1 MDRLS
6 AEIVEIG
13 AGEILDD
20 GLRKVTAIRWNTHWN
35 VMAIVLKNMINR
47 CIKCPGIKSCWRAAW
62 PTVSELKAGKTITL
76 EDGRQIN
83 GADT

>member
-6 AEIVEIG
+6 LEIVEIG

-20 GLRKVTAIRWNTHWN
+20 GLRKSDRLSDGNTHWN

-47 CIKCPGIKSCWRAAW
+47 
-62 PTVSELKAGKTITL
+62 VH
-76 EDGRQIN
+76 
-83 GADT
+83 

>member
-6 AEIVEIG
+6 AGNCRIG

-20 GLRKVTAIRWNTHWN
+20 GLRKVTAYPLDTHWN

-47 CIKCPGIKSCWRAAW
+47 
-62 PTVSELKAGKTITL
+62 VH
-76 EDGRQIN
+76 
-83 GADT
+83 